1 MSKFFQKNETILFL
15 ILLLLLVFLSFYNP
29 QFYSIQ
35 NINSILRSS
44 STVMIVA
51 FGMTILLTSG
61 EVDLSVGALLS
72 FVTVIVMDV
81 INISGSLFLGFLSV
95 FIFCFL
101 IGLINGLVRTVLN
114 VNSLIGTLAMMLIL
128 QGSVYIYSMAAIYNT
143 HLIPAFTFIGQG
155 FVYNVP
161 MPVIIM
167 LVILPIFVFLLNYT
181 RYGRYF
187 TAIGSNPF
195 SSNLSGINNNRYKLI
210 GFIITS
216 LLVGIAGIILA
227 SLMDT
232 GQQGSAKGFELIVI
246 AAVLLG
252 GTSFKGGSG
261 TILGT
266 ILGILIL
273 KVIDNGIILM
283 SIPQEF
289 QLVVPGVILILAVYF
304 DTLRK
309 EKMDNNFK
317 SLTLKNIK
325 KEFPGV
331 LALDDVSLEAKA
343 GSVHAL
349 MGENGAGKSTL
360 IKILAGAYSKDHGT
374 ILFDDKEVNIDN
386 PNDSLNLGI
395 KVVYQEIALI
405 PEFTVGE
412 NIFFEKFPVNSLGI
426 VNWKKLYNDCNNLLK
441 KIGFNLNVK
450 EKVVNLSI
458 SEQQIVE
465 IARAIFQNASVVVMD
480 EPTSSLTP
488 NEIEKLFEV
497 IENLKKN
504 NIAIIYI
511 THKIDEIFKI
521 ANEVTVLRDGKLISH
536 RDIKD
541 TSEEI
546 LIQDMVGRKVEQKF
560 DRPIKSFDKV
570 LMNINNISTKSKLKD
585 ISFNLYKGEIL
596 GFFGLMGAGRT
607 ELAKAIYGYDN
618 ISNGSIEIDGQT
630 LKKFN
635 TQTMVK
641 NGVGYVTEDR
651 KGEGIIKDMNLRE
664 NMSLPSL
671 EIFEKL
677 FTINKNKEKK
687 ISNEYIDKFEVKTP
701 SSERLITLLS
711 GGNQQKI
718 LLSRWLIRNLK
729 IIILDEPTRGVDIG
743 AKTEILRLI
752 NDLAKD
758 GLSVILMTSEMND
771 LLTLSDRIIVMAGG
785 KISKEFDRNEATQ
798 EEIFKA
804 SVI

>member
-1 MSKFFQKNETILFL
+1 
-15 ILLLLLVFLSFYNP
+15 
-29 QFYSIQ
+29 
-35 NINSILRSS
+35 
-44 STVMIVA
+44 
-51 FGMTILLTSG
+51 
-61 EVDLSVGALLS
+61 
-72 FVTVIVMDV
+72 
-81 INISGSLFLGFLSV
+81 
-95 FIFCFL
+95 
-101 IGLINGLVRTVLN
+101 
-114 VNSLIGTLAMMLIL
+114 
-128 QGSVYIYSMAAIYNT
+128 
-143 HLIPAFTFIGQG
+143 
-155 FVYNVP
+155 
-161 MPVIIM
+161 
-167 LVILPIFVFLLNYT
+167 
-181 RYGRYF
+181 
-187 TAIGSNPF
+187 
-195 SSNLSGINNNRYKLI
+195 
-210 GFIITS
+210 
-216 LLVGIAGIILA
+216 
-227 SLMDT
+227 
-232 GQQGSAKGFELIVI
+232 
-246 AAVLLG
+246 
-252 GTSFKGGSG
+252 
-261 TILGT
+261 
-266 ILGILIL
+266 
-273 KVIDNGIILM
+273 
-283 SIPQEF
+283 
-289 QLVVPGVILILAVYF
+289 
-304 DTLRK
+304 
-309 EKMDNNFK
+309 MDNNFK

-360 IKILAGAYSKDHGT
+360 IKILAGAYSKDQGK

-412 NIFFEKFPVNSLGI
+412 NIFLEKFPVNRLGI
-426 VNWKKLYNDCNNLLK
+426 VNWKKLYDDCNNLLK

-536 RDIKD
+536 RNIKD

-560 DRPIKSFDKV
+560 DRPNKSFDTV
-570 LMNINNISTKSKLKD
+570 LMNIKNISTKSKLKD
-585 ISFNLYKGEIL
+585 ISFNLFKGEIL

-618 ISNGSIEIDGQT
+618 ISKGSIEIDGQI
-630 LKKFN
+630 LKKFD

-677 FTINKNKEKK
+677 FTINKNKERKV
-687 ISNEYIDKFEVKTP
+687 SNQYIDKFEVKTP

-711 GGNQQKI
+711 GGNQQKV

-785 KISKEFDRNEATQ
+785 KISKEFDRNDATQ

>member
-1 MSKFFQKNETILFL
+1 
-15 ILLLLLVFLSFYNP
+15 
-29 QFYSIQ
+29 
-35 NINSILRSS
+35 
-44 STVMIVA
+44 
-51 FGMTILLTSG
+51 
-61 EVDLSVGALLS
+61 
-72 FVTVIVMDV
+72 
-81 INISGSLFLGFLSV
+81 
-95 FIFCFL
+95 
-101 IGLINGLVRTVLN
+101 
-114 VNSLIGTLAMMLIL
+114 
-128 QGSVYIYSMAAIYNT
+128 
-143 HLIPAFTFIGQG
+143 
-155 FVYNVP
+155 
-161 MPVIIM
+161 
-167 LVILPIFVFLLNYT
+167 
-181 RYGRYF
+181 
-187 TAIGSNPF
+187 
-195 SSNLSGINNNRYKLI
+195 
-210 GFIITS
+210 
-216 LLVGIAGIILA
+216 
-227 SLMDT
+227 
-232 GQQGSAKGFELIVI
+232 
-246 AAVLLG
+246 
-252 GTSFKGGSG
+252 
-261 TILGT
+261 
-266 ILGILIL
+266 
-273 KVIDNGIILM
+273 
-283 SIPQEF
+283 
-289 QLVVPGVILILAVYF
+289 
-304 DTLRK
+304 
-309 EKMDNNFK
+309 MDNNFR
-317 SLTLKNIK
+317 SLQLKNIR

-360 IKILAGAYSKDHGT
+360 IKILAGAYSKDQGT
-374 ILFDDKEVNIDN
+374 ILFDNKEVNIDN

-405 PEFTVGE
+405 PEFTVAE
-412 NIFFEKFPVNSLGI
+412 NIFLEKFPVNSLGI

-450 EKVVNLSI
+450 AKVVDLSI

-465 IARAIFQNASVVVMD
+465 IARAIFQNALVVVMD

-521 ANEVTVLRDGKLISH
+521 ANEVTVLRDGKLISN
-536 RDIKD
+536 RDIND

-560 DRPIKSFDKV
+560 ERPNKSFDKV
-570 LMNINNISTKSKLKD
+570 LMNIKNISTKSKLKD
-585 ISFNLYKGEIL
+585 ISFELYKGEIL

-618 ISNGSIEIDGQT
+618 ISNGSIEVDGQI

-671 EIFEKL
+671 EIFEKF
-677 FTINKNKEKK
+677 FTINKSKEKK
-687 ISNEYIDKFEVKTP
+687 ISNQYIDKFEVKTP

-785 KISKEFDRNEATQ
+785 KISKEFNRNDATQ

>member
-1 MSKFFQKNETILFL
+1 
-15 ILLLLLVFLSFYNP
+15 
-29 QFYSIQ
+29 
-35 NINSILRSS
+35 
-44 STVMIVA
+44 
-51 FGMTILLTSG
+51 
-61 EVDLSVGALLS
+61 
-72 FVTVIVMDV
+72 
-81 INISGSLFLGFLSV
+81 
-95 FIFCFL
+95 
-101 IGLINGLVRTVLN
+101 
-114 VNSLIGTLAMMLIL
+114 
-128 QGSVYIYSMAAIYNT
+128 
-143 HLIPAFTFIGQG
+143 
-155 FVYNVP
+155 
-161 MPVIIM
+161 
-167 LVILPIFVFLLNYT
+167 
-181 RYGRYF
+181 
-187 TAIGSNPF
+187 
-195 SSNLSGINNNRYKLI
+195 
-210 GFIITS
+210 
-216 LLVGIAGIILA
+216 
-227 SLMDT
+227 
-232 GQQGSAKGFELIVI
+232 
-246 AAVLLG
+246 
-252 GTSFKGGSG
+252 
-261 TILGT
+261 
-266 ILGILIL
+266 
-273 KVIDNGIILM
+273 
-283 SIPQEF
+283 
-289 QLVVPGVILILAVYF
+289 
-304 DTLRK
+304 
-309 EKMDNNFK
+309 MDNNFK

-360 IKILAGAYSKDHGT
+360 IKILAGAYSKDQGK

-412 NIFFEKFPVNSLGI
+412 NIFLEKFPVNRLGI
-426 VNWKKLYNDCNNLLK
+426 VNWKKLYDDCNNLLK

-536 RDIKD
+536 RNIKD

-560 DRPIKSFDKV
+560 DRPNKSFDTV
-570 LMNINNISTKSKLKD
+570 LMNIKNISTKSKLKD
-585 ISFNLYKGEIL
+585 ISFNLFKGEIL

-618 ISNGSIEIDGQT
+618 ISKGSIEIDGQI
-630 LKKFN
+630 LKKFD

-687 ISNEYIDKFEVKTP
+687 ISNQYIDKFEVKTP

-711 GGNQQKI
+711 GGNQQKV

-785 KISKEFDRNEATQ
+785 KISKEFDRNDATQ

>member
-1 MSKFFQKNETILFL
+1 
-15 ILLLLLVFLSFYNP
+15 
-29 QFYSIQ
+29 
-35 NINSILRSS
+35 
-44 STVMIVA
+44 
-51 FGMTILLTSG
+51 
-61 EVDLSVGALLS
+61 
-72 FVTVIVMDV
+72 
-81 INISGSLFLGFLSV
+81 
-95 FIFCFL
+95 
-101 IGLINGLVRTVLN
+101 
-114 VNSLIGTLAMMLIL
+114 
-128 QGSVYIYSMAAIYNT
+128 
-143 HLIPAFTFIGQG
+143 
-155 FVYNVP
+155 
-161 MPVIIM
+161 
-167 LVILPIFVFLLNYT
+167 
-181 RYGRYF
+181 
-187 TAIGSNPF
+187 
-195 SSNLSGINNNRYKLI
+195 
-210 GFIITS
+210 
-216 LLVGIAGIILA
+216 
-227 SLMDT
+227 
-232 GQQGSAKGFELIVI
+232 
-246 AAVLLG
+246 
-252 GTSFKGGSG
+252 
-261 TILGT
+261 
-266 ILGILIL
+266 
-273 KVIDNGIILM
+273 
-283 SIPQEF
+283 
-289 QLVVPGVILILAVYF
+289 
-304 DTLRK
+304 
-309 EKMDNNFK
+309 MDNNFK

-360 IKILAGAYSKDHGT
+360 IKILAGAYSKNQGK

-412 NIFFEKFPVNSLGI
+412 NIFLEKFPVNRLGI
-426 VNWKKLYNDCNNLLK
+426 VNWKKLYDDCNNLLK

-536 RDIKD
+536 RNIKD

-560 DRPIKSFDKV
+560 DRPNKSFDTV
-570 LMNINNISTKSKLKD
+570 LMNIKNISTKSKLKD
-585 ISFNLYKGEIL
+585 ISFNLFKGEIL

-618 ISNGSIEIDGQT
+618 ISKGSIEIDGQI
-630 LKKFN
+630 LKKFD

-677 FTINKNKEKK
+677 FTINKNKERK
-687 ISNEYIDKFEVKTP
+687 ISNQYIDKFEVKTP

-711 GGNQQKI
+711 GGNQQKV

-785 KISKEFDRNEATQ
+785 KISKEFDRNDATQ

>member
-1 MSKFFQKNETILFL
+1 
-15 ILLLLLVFLSFYNP
+15 
-29 QFYSIQ
+29 
-35 NINSILRSS
+35 
-44 STVMIVA
+44 
-51 FGMTILLTSG
+51 
-61 EVDLSVGALLS
+61 
-72 FVTVIVMDV
+72 
-81 INISGSLFLGFLSV
+81 
-95 FIFCFL
+95 
-101 IGLINGLVRTVLN
+101 
-114 VNSLIGTLAMMLIL
+114 
-128 QGSVYIYSMAAIYNT
+128 
-143 HLIPAFTFIGQG
+143 
-155 FVYNVP
+155 
-161 MPVIIM
+161 
-167 LVILPIFVFLLNYT
+167 
-181 RYGRYF
+181 
-187 TAIGSNPF
+187 
-195 SSNLSGINNNRYKLI
+195 
-210 GFIITS
+210 
-216 LLVGIAGIILA
+216 
-227 SLMDT
+227 
-232 GQQGSAKGFELIVI
+232 
-246 AAVLLG
+246 
-252 GTSFKGGSG
+252 
-261 TILGT
+261 
-266 ILGILIL
+266 
-273 KVIDNGIILM
+273 
-283 SIPQEF
+283 
-289 QLVVPGVILILAVYF
+289 
-304 DTLRK
+304 
-309 EKMDNNFK
+309 MDNNFK

-360 IKILAGAYSKDHGT
+360 IKILAGAYNKDQGR

-412 NIFFEKFPVNSLGI
+412 NIFLEKFPVNSLGI

-450 EKVVNLSI
+450 EKVANLSI

-560 DRPIKSFDKV
+560 DRPVKSFDKV

-618 ISNGSIEIDGQT
+618 ISNGSIDIDGQT

-677 FTINKNKEKK
+677 FTINKSKEKK
-687 ISNEYIDKFEVKTP
+687 ISNQYIDKFEVKTP

-785 KISKEFDRNEATQ
+785 KISKEFDRNKVTQ

-804 SVI
+804 SVF

>member
-1 MSKFFQKNETILFL
+1 
-15 ILLLLLVFLSFYNP
+15 
-29 QFYSIQ
+29 
-35 NINSILRSS
+35 
-44 STVMIVA
+44 
-51 FGMTILLTSG
+51 
-61 EVDLSVGALLS
+61 
-72 FVTVIVMDV
+72 
-81 INISGSLFLGFLSV
+81 
-95 FIFCFL
+95 
-101 IGLINGLVRTVLN
+101 
-114 VNSLIGTLAMMLIL
+114 
-128 QGSVYIYSMAAIYNT
+128 
-143 HLIPAFTFIGQG
+143 
-155 FVYNVP
+155 
-161 MPVIIM
+161 
-167 LVILPIFVFLLNYT
+167 
-181 RYGRYF
+181 
-187 TAIGSNPF
+187 
-195 SSNLSGINNNRYKLI
+195 
-210 GFIITS
+210 
-216 LLVGIAGIILA
+216 
-227 SLMDT
+227 
-232 GQQGSAKGFELIVI
+232 
-246 AAVLLG
+246 
-252 GTSFKGGSG
+252 
-261 TILGT
+261 
-266 ILGILIL
+266 
-273 KVIDNGIILM
+273 
-283 SIPQEF
+283 
-289 QLVVPGVILILAVYF
+289 
-304 DTLRK
+304 
-309 EKMDNNFK
+309 MDNSFK
-317 SLTLKNIK
+317 SLSLKNIK

-343 GSVHAL
+343 GRVHAL

-360 IKILAGAYSKDHGT
+360 IKILAGAYNKDQGR

-412 NIFFEKFPVNSLGI
+412 NIFLEKFPVNSLGI

-450 EKVVNLSI
+450 EKVANLSI

-536 RDIKD
+536 RDIKN

-560 DRPIKSFDKV
+560 DRPVKSFDKV
-570 LMNINNISTKSKLKD
+570 LMNIKNISTKSKLKD

-618 ISNGSIEIDGQT
+618 ISNGSVEIDGQT

>member
-1 MSKFFQKNETILFL
+1 MNN
-15 ILLLLLVFLSFYNP
+15 SFR
-29 QFYSIQ
+29 S
-35 NINSILRSS
+35 LR
-44 STVMIVA
+44 
-51 FGMTILLTSG
+51 
-61 EVDLSVGALLS
+61 
-72 FVTVIVMDV
+72 
-81 INISGSLFLGFLSV
+81 
-95 FIFCFL
+95 
-101 IGLINGLVRTVLN
+101 
-114 VNSLIGTLAMMLIL
+114 
-128 QGSVYIYSMAAIYNT
+128 
-143 HLIPAFTFIGQG
+143 
-155 FVYNVP
+155 
-161 MPVIIM
+161 
-167 LVILPIFVFLLNYT
+167 
-181 RYGRYF
+181 
-187 TAIGSNPF
+187 
-195 SSNLSGINNNRYKLI
+195 
-210 GFIITS
+210 
-216 LLVGIAGIILA
+216 
-227 SLMDT
+227 
-232 GQQGSAKGFELIVI
+232 
-246 AAVLLG
+246 
-252 GTSFKGGSG
+252 
-261 TILGT
+261 
-266 ILGILIL
+266 
-273 KVIDNGIILM
+273 
-283 SIPQEF
+283 
-289 QLVVPGVILILAVYF
+289 
-304 DTLRK
+304 
-309 EKMDNNFK
+309 
-317 SLTLKNIK
+317 LKNIR

-360 IKILAGAYSKDHGT
+360 IKILAGAYSKDQGT
-374 ILFDDKEVNIDN
+374 ILFDNKEVNIDN

-405 PEFTVGE
+405 PEFTVAE
-412 NIFFEKFPVNSLGI
+412 NIFLEKFPVNSLGI

-450 EKVVNLSI
+450 EKVVDLSI

-465 IARAIFQNASVVVMD
+465 IARAIFQNALVVVMD

-521 ANEVTVLRDGKLISH
+521 ANEVTVLRDGKLISN
-536 RDIKD
+536 RDIND

-560 DRPIKSFDKV
+560 ERPNKSFDKV
-570 LMNINNISTKSKLKD
+570 LMNIKNISTKSKLKD
-585 ISFNLYKGEIL
+585 ISFDLYKGEIL

-618 ISNGSIEIDGQT
+618 ISNGSIEVDGQI

-671 EIFEKL
+671 EIFEKF
-677 FTINKNKEKK
+677 FTINKSKEKK
-687 ISNEYIDKFEVKTP
+687 ISNQYIDKFEVKTP

-785 KISKEFDRNEATQ
+785 KISKEFNRNDATQ

>member
-1 MSKFFQKNETILFL
+1 
-15 ILLLLLVFLSFYNP
+15 
-29 QFYSIQ
+29 
-35 NINSILRSS
+35 
-44 STVMIVA
+44 
-51 FGMTILLTSG
+51 
-61 EVDLSVGALLS
+61 
-72 FVTVIVMDV
+72 
-81 INISGSLFLGFLSV
+81 
-95 FIFCFL
+95 
-101 IGLINGLVRTVLN
+101 
-114 VNSLIGTLAMMLIL
+114 
-128 QGSVYIYSMAAIYNT
+128 
-143 HLIPAFTFIGQG
+143 
-155 FVYNVP
+155 
-161 MPVIIM
+161 
-167 LVILPIFVFLLNYT
+167 
-181 RYGRYF
+181 
-187 TAIGSNPF
+187 
-195 SSNLSGINNNRYKLI
+195 
-210 GFIITS
+210 
-216 LLVGIAGIILA
+216 
-227 SLMDT
+227 
-232 GQQGSAKGFELIVI
+232 
-246 AAVLLG
+246 
-252 GTSFKGGSG
+252 
-261 TILGT
+261 
-266 ILGILIL
+266 
-273 KVIDNGIILM
+273 
-283 SIPQEF
+283 
-289 QLVVPGVILILAVYF
+289 
-304 DTLRK
+304 
-309 EKMDNNFK
+309 MDNNFR
-317 SLTLKNIK
+317 SLQLKNIR

-360 IKILAGAYSKDHGT
+360 IKILAGAYSKDQGT
-374 ILFDDKEVNIDN
+374 ILFDNKEVNIDN

-405 PEFTVGE
+405 PEFTVAE
-412 NIFFEKFPVNSLGI
+412 NIFLEKFPVNSLGI

-450 EKVVNLSI
+450 AKVVDLSI

-465 IARAIFQNASVVVMD
+465 IARAIFQNALVVVMD

-521 ANEVTVLRDGKLISH
+521 ANEVTVLRDGKLISN
-536 RDIKD
+536 RDIND

-560 DRPIKSFDKV
+560 DRPNKSFDKV
-570 LMNINNISTKSKLKD
+570 LMNIKNISTKSKLKD
-585 ISFNLYKGEIL
+585 ISFDLYKGEIL

-618 ISNGSIEIDGQT
+618 ISNGSIKVDGQIF
-630 LKKFN
+630 KKFN

-671 EIFEKL
+671 EIFEKF
-677 FTINKNKEKK
+677 FTINKSKEKK
-687 ISNEYIDKFEVKTP
+687 ISNQYIDKFEVKTP

-785 KISKEFDRNEATQ
+785 KISKEFNRNDATQ

>member
-1 MSKFFQKNETILFL
+1 MDKNFR
-15 ILLLLLVFLSFYNP
+15 S
-29 QFYSIQ
+29 
-35 NINSILRSS
+35 LR
-44 STVMIVA
+44 
-51 FGMTILLTSG
+51 
-61 EVDLSVGALLS
+61 
-72 FVTVIVMDV
+72 
-81 INISGSLFLGFLSV
+81 
-95 FIFCFL
+95 
-101 IGLINGLVRTVLN
+101 
-114 VNSLIGTLAMMLIL
+114 
-128 QGSVYIYSMAAIYNT
+128 
-143 HLIPAFTFIGQG
+143 
-155 FVYNVP
+155 
-161 MPVIIM
+161 
-167 LVILPIFVFLLNYT
+167 
-181 RYGRYF
+181 
-187 TAIGSNPF
+187 
-195 SSNLSGINNNRYKLI
+195 
-210 GFIITS
+210 
-216 LLVGIAGIILA
+216 
-227 SLMDT
+227 
-232 GQQGSAKGFELIVI
+232 
-246 AAVLLG
+246 
-252 GTSFKGGSG
+252 
-261 TILGT
+261 
-266 ILGILIL
+266 
-273 KVIDNGIILM
+273 
-283 SIPQEF
+283 
-289 QLVVPGVILILAVYF
+289 
-304 DTLRK
+304 
-309 EKMDNNFK
+309 
-317 SLTLKNIK
+317 LKNIR

-360 IKILAGAYSKDHGT
+360 IKILAGAYSKDQGT
-374 ILFDDKEVNIDN
+374 ILFDNKEVNIDN

-405 PEFTVGE
+405 PEFTVAE
-412 NIFFEKFPVNSLGI
+412 NIFLEKFPVNRLGI

-450 EKVVNLSI
+450 EKVVDLSI

-465 IARAIFQNASVVVMD
+465 IARAIFQNALVVVMD

-521 ANEVTVLRDGKLISH
+521 ANEVTVLRDGKLISN
-536 RDIKD
+536 RDIND

-560 DRPIKSFDKV
+560 DRPNKSFNKV
-570 LMNINNISTKSKLKD
+570 LMNIKNISTKSKLKD
-585 ISFNLYKGEIL
+585 ISFDLYKGEIL

-618 ISNGSIEIDGQT
+618 ISNGSIEVDGQI

-671 EIFEKL
+671 EIFEKF
-677 FTINKNKEKK
+677 FTINKSKEKK
-687 ISNEYIDKFEVKTP
+687 ISNQYIDKFEVKTP

-752 NDLAKD
+752 NDLATD

-785 KISKEFDRNEATQ
+785 KISKEFNRNNATQ

>member
-1 MSKFFQKNETILFL
+1 
-15 ILLLLLVFLSFYNP
+15 
-29 QFYSIQ
+29 
-35 NINSILRSS
+35 
-44 STVMIVA
+44 
-51 FGMTILLTSG
+51 
-61 EVDLSVGALLS
+61 
-72 FVTVIVMDV
+72 
-81 INISGSLFLGFLSV
+81 
-95 FIFCFL
+95 
-101 IGLINGLVRTVLN
+101 
-114 VNSLIGTLAMMLIL
+114 
-128 QGSVYIYSMAAIYNT
+128 
-143 HLIPAFTFIGQG
+143 
-155 FVYNVP
+155 
-161 MPVIIM
+161 
-167 LVILPIFVFLLNYT
+167 
-181 RYGRYF
+181 
-187 TAIGSNPF
+187 
-195 SSNLSGINNNRYKLI
+195 
-210 GFIITS
+210 
-216 LLVGIAGIILA
+216 
-227 SLMDT
+227 
-232 GQQGSAKGFELIVI
+232 
-246 AAVLLG
+246 
-252 GTSFKGGSG
+252 
-261 TILGT
+261 
-266 ILGILIL
+266 
-273 KVIDNGIILM
+273 
-283 SIPQEF
+283 
-289 QLVVPGVILILAVYF
+289 
-304 DTLRK
+304 
-309 EKMDNNFK
+309 MDNNFR
-317 SLTLKNIK
+317 SLRLKNIR

-360 IKILAGAYSKDHGT
+360 IKILAGAYSKDQGT
-374 ILFDDKEVNIDN
+374 ILFDNKEVNIDN

-405 PEFTVGE
+405 PEFTVAE
-412 NIFFEKFPVNSLGI
+412 NIFLEKFPVNSLGI

-450 EKVVNLSI
+450 EKVVDLSI

-465 IARAIFQNASVVVMD
+465 IARAIFQNALVVVMD

-521 ANEVTVLRDGKLISH
+521 ANEVTVLRDGKLISN
-536 RDIKD
+536 RDIND

-560 DRPIKSFDKV
+560 DRPKKSFDKV
-570 LMNINNISTKSKLKD
+570 LMNIKNISTKSKLKD

-618 ISNGSIEIDGQT
+618 ISNGSIEVDGQI

-671 EIFEKL
+671 EIFEKF
-677 FTINKNKEKK
+677 FTINKSKEKK
-687 ISNEYIDKFEVKTP
+687 ISNQYIDKFEVKTP

-785 KISKEFDRNEATQ
+785 KISKEFNRNDATQ

>member
-1 MSKFFQKNETILFL
+1 
-15 ILLLLLVFLSFYNP
+15 
-29 QFYSIQ
+29 
-35 NINSILRSS
+35 
-44 STVMIVA
+44 
-51 FGMTILLTSG
+51 
-61 EVDLSVGALLS
+61 
-72 FVTVIVMDV
+72 
-81 INISGSLFLGFLSV
+81 
-95 FIFCFL
+95 
-101 IGLINGLVRTVLN
+101 
-114 VNSLIGTLAMMLIL
+114 
-128 QGSVYIYSMAAIYNT
+128 
-143 HLIPAFTFIGQG
+143 
-155 FVYNVP
+155 
-161 MPVIIM
+161 
-167 LVILPIFVFLLNYT
+167 
-181 RYGRYF
+181 
-187 TAIGSNPF
+187 
-195 SSNLSGINNNRYKLI
+195 
-210 GFIITS
+210 
-216 LLVGIAGIILA
+216 
-227 SLMDT
+227 
-232 GQQGSAKGFELIVI
+232 
-246 AAVLLG
+246 
-252 GTSFKGGSG
+252 
-261 TILGT
+261 
-266 ILGILIL
+266 
-273 KVIDNGIILM
+273 
-283 SIPQEF
+283 
-289 QLVVPGVILILAVYF
+289 
-304 DTLRK
+304 
-309 EKMDNNFK
+309 MDNSFK
-317 SLTLKNIK
+317 SLSLKNIK

-343 GSVHAL
+343 GRVHAL

-360 IKILAGAYSKDHGT
+360 IKILAGAYNKDQGR

-412 NIFFEKFPVNSLGI
+412 NIFLEKFPVNSLGI

-450 EKVVNLSI
+450 EKVANLSI

-560 DRPIKSFDKV
+560 DRPVKSLDKV
-570 LMNINNISTKSKLKD
+570 LMNIKNISTKSKLKD

-687 ISNEYIDKFEVKTP
+687 ISNEYINKFEVKTP

>member
-1 MSKFFQKNETILFL
+1 
-15 ILLLLLVFLSFYNP
+15 
-29 QFYSIQ
+29 
-35 NINSILRSS
+35 
-44 STVMIVA
+44 
-51 FGMTILLTSG
+51 
-61 EVDLSVGALLS
+61 
-72 FVTVIVMDV
+72 
-81 INISGSLFLGFLSV
+81 
-95 FIFCFL
+95 
-101 IGLINGLVRTVLN
+101 
-114 VNSLIGTLAMMLIL
+114 
-128 QGSVYIYSMAAIYNT
+128 
-143 HLIPAFTFIGQG
+143 
-155 FVYNVP
+155 
-161 MPVIIM
+161 
-167 LVILPIFVFLLNYT
+167 
-181 RYGRYF
+181 
-187 TAIGSNPF
+187 
-195 SSNLSGINNNRYKLI
+195 
-210 GFIITS
+210 
-216 LLVGIAGIILA
+216 
-227 SLMDT
+227 
-232 GQQGSAKGFELIVI
+232 
-246 AAVLLG
+246 
-252 GTSFKGGSG
+252 
-261 TILGT
+261 
-266 ILGILIL
+266 
-273 KVIDNGIILM
+273 
-283 SIPQEF
+283 
-289 QLVVPGVILILAVYF
+289 
-304 DTLRK
+304 
-309 EKMDNNFK
+309 MDNNFK

-412 NIFFEKFPVNSLGI
+412 NIFLEKFPVNSLGI

-560 DRPIKSFDKV
+560 DRPVKSFDKV
-570 LMNINNISTKSKLKD
+570 LMNIKNISTKSKLKD

>member
-1 MSKFFQKNETILFL
+1 
-15 ILLLLLVFLSFYNP
+15 
-29 QFYSIQ
+29 
-35 NINSILRSS
+35 
-44 STVMIVA
+44 
-51 FGMTILLTSG
+51 
-61 EVDLSVGALLS
+61 
-72 FVTVIVMDV
+72 
-81 INISGSLFLGFLSV
+81 
-95 FIFCFL
+95 
-101 IGLINGLVRTVLN
+101 
-114 VNSLIGTLAMMLIL
+114 
-128 QGSVYIYSMAAIYNT
+128 
-143 HLIPAFTFIGQG
+143 
-155 FVYNVP
+155 
-161 MPVIIM
+161 
-167 LVILPIFVFLLNYT
+167 
-181 RYGRYF
+181 
-187 TAIGSNPF
+187 
-195 SSNLSGINNNRYKLI
+195 
-210 GFIITS
+210 
-216 LLVGIAGIILA
+216 
-227 SLMDT
+227 
-232 GQQGSAKGFELIVI
+232 
-246 AAVLLG
+246 
-252 GTSFKGGSG
+252 
-261 TILGT
+261 
-266 ILGILIL
+266 
-273 KVIDNGIILM
+273 
-283 SIPQEF
+283 
-289 QLVVPGVILILAVYF
+289 
-304 DTLRK
+304 
-309 EKMDNNFK
+309 MDNNFK

-412 NIFFEKFPVNSLGI
+412 NIFLEKFPVNSLGI

-570 LMNINNISTKSKLKD
+570 LMNIKNISTKSKLKD

-630 LKKFN
+630 LNKFN

>member
-1 MSKFFQKNETILFL
+1 
-15 ILLLLLVFLSFYNP
+15 
-29 QFYSIQ
+29 
-35 NINSILRSS
+35 
-44 STVMIVA
+44 
-51 FGMTILLTSG
+51 
-61 EVDLSVGALLS
+61 
-72 FVTVIVMDV
+72 
-81 INISGSLFLGFLSV
+81 
-95 FIFCFL
+95 
-101 IGLINGLVRTVLN
+101 
-114 VNSLIGTLAMMLIL
+114 
-128 QGSVYIYSMAAIYNT
+128 
-143 HLIPAFTFIGQG
+143 
-155 FVYNVP
+155 
-161 MPVIIM
+161 
-167 LVILPIFVFLLNYT
+167 
-181 RYGRYF
+181 
-187 TAIGSNPF
+187 
-195 SSNLSGINNNRYKLI
+195 
-210 GFIITS
+210 
-216 LLVGIAGIILA
+216 
-227 SLMDT
+227 
-232 GQQGSAKGFELIVI
+232 
-246 AAVLLG
+246 
-252 GTSFKGGSG
+252 
-261 TILGT
+261 
-266 ILGILIL
+266 
-273 KVIDNGIILM
+273 
-283 SIPQEF
+283 
-289 QLVVPGVILILAVYF
+289 
-304 DTLRK
+304 
-309 EKMDNNFK
+309 MDNNFK

-412 NIFFEKFPVNSLGI
+412 NIFLEKFPVNSLGI

-480 EPTSSLTP
+480 EPTVINT

-536 RDIKD
+536 KDIKD

-560 DRPIKSFDKV
+560 DRPVKSFDKV

-729 IIILDEPTRGVDIG
+729 IIILDEPTRGVDMVP
-743 AKTEILRLI
+743 KQ
-752 NDLAKD
+752 K
-758 GLSVILMTSEMND
+758 
-771 LLTLSDRIIVMAGG
+771 
-785 KISKEFDRNEATQ
+785 F
-798 EEIFKA
+798 
-804 SVI
+804 

>member
-1 MSKFFQKNETILFL
+1 
-15 ILLLLLVFLSFYNP
+15 
-29 QFYSIQ
+29 
-35 NINSILRSS
+35 
-44 STVMIVA
+44 
-51 FGMTILLTSG
+51 
-61 EVDLSVGALLS
+61 
-72 FVTVIVMDV
+72 
-81 INISGSLFLGFLSV
+81 
-95 FIFCFL
+95 
-101 IGLINGLVRTVLN
+101 
-114 VNSLIGTLAMMLIL
+114 
-128 QGSVYIYSMAAIYNT
+128 
-143 HLIPAFTFIGQG
+143 
-155 FVYNVP
+155 
-161 MPVIIM
+161 
-167 LVILPIFVFLLNYT
+167 
-181 RYGRYF
+181 
-187 TAIGSNPF
+187 
-195 SSNLSGINNNRYKLI
+195 
-210 GFIITS
+210 
-216 LLVGIAGIILA
+216 
-227 SLMDT
+227 
-232 GQQGSAKGFELIVI
+232 
-246 AAVLLG
+246 
-252 GTSFKGGSG
+252 
-261 TILGT
+261 
-266 ILGILIL
+266 
-273 KVIDNGIILM
+273 
-283 SIPQEF
+283 
-289 QLVVPGVILILAVYF
+289 
-304 DTLRK
+304 
-309 EKMDNNFK
+309 MDNSFR
-317 SLTLKNIK
+317 SLRLKNIR

-360 IKILAGAYSKDHGT
+360 IKILAGAYSKDQGT
-374 ILFDDKEVNIDN
+374 ILFDNKEVNIDN

-405 PEFTVGE
+405 PEFTVAE
-412 NIFFEKFPVNSLGI
+412 NIFLEKFPVNSLGI

-450 EKVVNLSI
+450 EKVVDLSI

-465 IARAIFQNASVVVMD
+465 IARAIFQNALVVVMD

-521 ANEVTVLRDGKLISH
+521 ANEVTVLRDGKLISN
-536 RDIKD
+536 RDIND

-560 DRPIKSFDKV
+560 DRPNKSFDKV
-570 LMNINNISTKSKLKD
+570 LMNIKNISTKSKLKD
-585 ISFNLYKGEIL
+585 ISFDLYKGEIL

-618 ISNGSIEIDGQT
+618 ISNGSIEVDGQIF
-630 LKKFN
+630 KKFN

-671 EIFEKL
+671 EIFEKF
-677 FTINKNKEKK
+677 FTINKSKEKK
-687 ISNEYIDKFEVKTP
+687 ISNQYIDKFEVKTP

-785 KISKEFDRNEATQ
+785 KISKEFNRNNATQ

>member
-1 MSKFFQKNETILFL
+1 
-15 ILLLLLVFLSFYNP
+15 
-29 QFYSIQ
+29 
-35 NINSILRSS
+35 
-44 STVMIVA
+44 
-51 FGMTILLTSG
+51 
-61 EVDLSVGALLS
+61 
-72 FVTVIVMDV
+72 
-81 INISGSLFLGFLSV
+81 
-95 FIFCFL
+95 
-101 IGLINGLVRTVLN
+101 
-114 VNSLIGTLAMMLIL
+114 
-128 QGSVYIYSMAAIYNT
+128 
-143 HLIPAFTFIGQG
+143 
-155 FVYNVP
+155 
-161 MPVIIM
+161 
-167 LVILPIFVFLLNYT
+167 
-181 RYGRYF
+181 
-187 TAIGSNPF
+187 
-195 SSNLSGINNNRYKLI
+195 
-210 GFIITS
+210 
-216 LLVGIAGIILA
+216 
-227 SLMDT
+227 
-232 GQQGSAKGFELIVI
+232 
-246 AAVLLG
+246 
-252 GTSFKGGSG
+252 
-261 TILGT
+261 
-266 ILGILIL
+266 
-273 KVIDNGIILM
+273 
-283 SIPQEF
+283 
-289 QLVVPGVILILAVYF
+289 
-304 DTLRK
+304 
-309 EKMDNNFK
+309 MDNNFK

-412 NIFFEKFPVNSLGI
+412 NIFLEKFPVNSLGI

-570 LMNINNISTKSKLKD
+570 LMNIKNISTKSKLKD

>member
-1 MSKFFQKNETILFL
+1 
-15 ILLLLLVFLSFYNP
+15 
-29 QFYSIQ
+29 
-35 NINSILRSS
+35 
-44 STVMIVA
+44 
-51 FGMTILLTSG
+51 
-61 EVDLSVGALLS
+61 
-72 FVTVIVMDV
+72 
-81 INISGSLFLGFLSV
+81 
-95 FIFCFL
+95 
-101 IGLINGLVRTVLN
+101 
-114 VNSLIGTLAMMLIL
+114 
-128 QGSVYIYSMAAIYNT
+128 
-143 HLIPAFTFIGQG
+143 
-155 FVYNVP
+155 
-161 MPVIIM
+161 
-167 LVILPIFVFLLNYT
+167 
-181 RYGRYF
+181 
-187 TAIGSNPF
+187 
-195 SSNLSGINNNRYKLI
+195 
-210 GFIITS
+210 
-216 LLVGIAGIILA
+216 
-227 SLMDT
+227 
-232 GQQGSAKGFELIVI
+232 
-246 AAVLLG
+246 
-252 GTSFKGGSG
+252 
-261 TILGT
+261 
-266 ILGILIL
+266 
-273 KVIDNGIILM
+273 
-283 SIPQEF
+283 
-289 QLVVPGVILILAVYF
+289 
-304 DTLRK
+304 
-309 EKMDNNFK
+309 MDNNFK

-331 LALDDVSLEAKA
+331 LALDDVSLKAKA

-360 IKILAGAYSKDHGT
+360 IKILAGAYNKDQGR

-412 NIFFEKFPVNSLGI
+412 NIFLEKFPVNSLGI

-450 EKVVNLSI
+450 EKVANLSI

-560 DRPIKSFDKV
+560 DRPVKSFDKV
-570 LMNINNISTKSKLKD
+570 LMNIKNISTKSKLKN

-618 ISNGSIEIDGQT
+618 ISNGSIEIDGQI

>member
-1 MSKFFQKNETILFL
+1 
-15 ILLLLLVFLSFYNP
+15 
-29 QFYSIQ
+29 
-35 NINSILRSS
+35 
-44 STVMIVA
+44 
-51 FGMTILLTSG
+51 
-61 EVDLSVGALLS
+61 
-72 FVTVIVMDV
+72 
-81 INISGSLFLGFLSV
+81 
-95 FIFCFL
+95 
-101 IGLINGLVRTVLN
+101 
-114 VNSLIGTLAMMLIL
+114 
-128 QGSVYIYSMAAIYNT
+128 
-143 HLIPAFTFIGQG
+143 
-155 FVYNVP
+155 
-161 MPVIIM
+161 
-167 LVILPIFVFLLNYT
+167 
-181 RYGRYF
+181 
-187 TAIGSNPF
+187 
-195 SSNLSGINNNRYKLI
+195 
-210 GFIITS
+210 
-216 LLVGIAGIILA
+216 
-227 SLMDT
+227 
-232 GQQGSAKGFELIVI
+232 
-246 AAVLLG
+246 
-252 GTSFKGGSG
+252 
-261 TILGT
+261 
-266 ILGILIL
+266 
-273 KVIDNGIILM
+273 
-283 SIPQEF
+283 
-289 QLVVPGVILILAVYF
+289 
-304 DTLRK
+304 
-309 EKMDNNFK
+309 MDNNFK

-360 IKILAGAYSKDHGT
+360 IKILAGAYSKDQGK

-412 NIFFEKFPVNSLGI
+412 NIFLEKFPVNRLGI
-426 VNWKKLYNDCNNLLK
+426 VNWKKLYDDCNNLLK

-536 RDIKD
+536 RNIKD

-560 DRPIKSFDKV
+560 DRPNKSFDKV
-570 LMNINNISTKSKLKD
+570 LMNIKNISTKSKLKD
-585 ISFNLYKGEIL
+585 ISFNLFKGEIL

-618 ISNGSIEIDGQT
+618 ISKGSIEIDGQI
-630 LKKFN
+630 LKKFD

-677 FTINKNKEKK
+677 FTINKNKERK
-687 ISNEYIDKFEVKTP
+687 ISNQYIDKFEVKTP

-711 GGNQQKI
+711 GGNQQKV

-785 KISKEFDRNEATQ
+785 KISKEFDRNDATQ

>member
-1 MSKFFQKNETILFL
+1 MNN
-15 ILLLLLVFLSFYNP
+15 SFR
-29 QFYSIQ
+29 S
-35 NINSILRSS
+35 LR
-44 STVMIVA
+44 
-51 FGMTILLTSG
+51 
-61 EVDLSVGALLS
+61 
-72 FVTVIVMDV
+72 
-81 INISGSLFLGFLSV
+81 
-95 FIFCFL
+95 
-101 IGLINGLVRTVLN
+101 
-114 VNSLIGTLAMMLIL
+114 
-128 QGSVYIYSMAAIYNT
+128 
-143 HLIPAFTFIGQG
+143 
-155 FVYNVP
+155 
-161 MPVIIM
+161 
-167 LVILPIFVFLLNYT
+167 
-181 RYGRYF
+181 
-187 TAIGSNPF
+187 
-195 SSNLSGINNNRYKLI
+195 
-210 GFIITS
+210 
-216 LLVGIAGIILA
+216 
-227 SLMDT
+227 
-232 GQQGSAKGFELIVI
+232 
-246 AAVLLG
+246 
-252 GTSFKGGSG
+252 
-261 TILGT
+261 
-266 ILGILIL
+266 
-273 KVIDNGIILM
+273 
-283 SIPQEF
+283 
-289 QLVVPGVILILAVYF
+289 
-304 DTLRK
+304 
-309 EKMDNNFK
+309 
-317 SLTLKNIK
+317 LKNIR

-360 IKILAGAYSKDHGT
+360 IKILAGAYSKDQGT
-374 ILFDDKEVNIDN
+374 ILFDNKEVNIDN

-405 PEFTVGE
+405 PEFTVAE
-412 NIFFEKFPVNSLGI
+412 NIFLEKFPVNSLGI

-450 EKVVNLSI
+450 EKVVDLSI

-465 IARAIFQNASVVVMD
+465 IARAIFQNSLVVVMD

-521 ANEVTVLRDGKLISH
+521 ANEVTVLRDGKLISN
-536 RDIKD
+536 RDIND

-560 DRPIKSFDKV
+560 DRPNKSFDKV
-570 LMNINNISTKSKLKD
+570 LMNIKNISTKSKLKD
-585 ISFNLYKGEIL
+585 ISFDLYKGEIL

-618 ISNGSIEIDGQT
+618 ISNGSIEVDGQI

-671 EIFEKL
+671 EIFEKFL
-677 FTINKNKEKK
+677 TINKSKEKK
-687 ISNEYIDKFEVKTP
+687 ISNQYIDKFEVKTP

-785 KISKEFDRNEATQ
+785 KISKEFNRNDATQ

>member
-1 MSKFFQKNETILFL
+1 
-15 ILLLLLVFLSFYNP
+15 
-29 QFYSIQ
+29 
-35 NINSILRSS
+35 
-44 STVMIVA
+44 
-51 FGMTILLTSG
+51 
-61 EVDLSVGALLS
+61 
-72 FVTVIVMDV
+72 
-81 INISGSLFLGFLSV
+81 
-95 FIFCFL
+95 
-101 IGLINGLVRTVLN
+101 
-114 VNSLIGTLAMMLIL
+114 
-128 QGSVYIYSMAAIYNT
+128 
-143 HLIPAFTFIGQG
+143 
-155 FVYNVP
+155 
-161 MPVIIM
+161 
-167 LVILPIFVFLLNYT
+167 
-181 RYGRYF
+181 
-187 TAIGSNPF
+187 
-195 SSNLSGINNNRYKLI
+195 
-210 GFIITS
+210 
-216 LLVGIAGIILA
+216 
-227 SLMDT
+227 
-232 GQQGSAKGFELIVI
+232 
-246 AAVLLG
+246 
-252 GTSFKGGSG
+252 
-261 TILGT
+261 
-266 ILGILIL
+266 
-273 KVIDNGIILM
+273 
-283 SIPQEF
+283 
-289 QLVVPGVILILAVYF
+289 
-304 DTLRK
+304 
-309 EKMDNNFK
+309 MDNNFR
-317 SLTLKNIK
+317 SLRLKNIR

-360 IKILAGAYSKDHGT
+360 IKILAGAYSKDQGT
-374 ILFDDKEVNIDN
+374 ILFDNKEVNIDN
-386 PNDSLNLGI
+386 PNDSLSLGI

-405 PEFTVGE
+405 PEFTVAE
-412 NIFFEKFPVNSLGI
+412 NIFLEKFPVNSLGI

-441 KIGFNLNVK
+441 KIGFNLNIK
-450 EKVVNLSI
+450 AKVVDLSI

-465 IARAIFQNASVVVMD
+465 IARAIFQNALVVVMD

-521 ANEVTVLRDGKLISH
+521 ANEVTVLRDGKLISN
-536 RDIKD
+536 RDIND

-560 DRPIKSFDKV
+560 ERPNKSFDKV
-570 LMNINNISTKSKLKD
+570 LMNIKNISTKSKLKD
-585 ISFNLYKGEIL
+585 ISFDLYKGEIL

-618 ISNGSIEIDGQT
+618 ISNGSIEVDGQIF
-630 LKKFN
+630 KKFN

-671 EIFEKL
+671 EIFEKFL
-677 FTINKNKEKK
+677 TINKSKEKK
-687 ISNEYIDKFEVKTP
+687 ISNQYIDKFEVKTP

-785 KISKEFDRNEATQ
+785 KISKEFNRNDATQ